1 LTMGDRIDLTG
12 KSVLI
17 TRPAGR
23 GADLIAE
30 LKNRGADVTH
40 RPAIRFEPAGNR
52 AKILETVRSLKRYR
66 WIVLTSPT
74 AVRFFLD
81 AVRESGTPIDANGPW
96 FAVPGEGS
104 ANALRA
110 GGLEPRLV
118 AREADAESLGVEMAQ
133 GDLTGVP
140 VLWPRAESAR
150 SALREKLHE
159 AAADLA
165 EIVLYRTVPCS
176 ACASIQAELHE
187 GRYGAVLYSS
197 PSSFRSLLEAV
208 PDLPA
213 TLPESVKC
221 IAIGEVT
228 AAAIRSAGG
237 RVDQVAID
245 PGKAAI
251 LSAIETAFSP

>member
-1 LTMGDRIDLTG
+1 MGDRIDLTG
-12 KSVLI
+12 RSVLI
-17 TRPAGR
+17 TRPAGH

-30 LKNRGADVTH
+30 LENRGAVVTH

-52 AKILETVRSLKRYR
+52 TNILETVRSLKRYR
-66 WIVLTSPT
+66 WVVLTSPT
-74 AVRFFLD
+74 AVQFFLD
-81 AVRESGTPIDANGPW
+81 AIRESGTPIVADGPW

-110 GGLEPRLV
+110 GGLAPRLI
-118 AREADAESLGVEMAQ
+118 ARGADAESLGVEMAQ
-133 GDLTGVP
+133 ADLTGVP
-140 VLWPRAESAR
+140 VLWPRAESVR
-150 SALREKLHE
+150 DALRSKLNE
-159 AAADLA
+159 ASAKLD
-165 EIVLYRTVPCS
+165 EIVLYRTVPCIE
-176 ACASIQAELHE
+176 CASIQAALHQ

-197 PSSFRSLLEAV
+197 PSSFRSLLQSA
-208 PDLPA
+208 PTFPA
-213 TLPESVKC
+213 TLPEGVKS

-228 AAAIRSAGG
+228 AAAVRSAGG